1 MDAMVPA
8 EPPPD
13 DRRPAPV
20 QLWDGIAVPGVLCEE
35 LTAALDL
42 LDAYLRGTPPPASF
56 RRPRLSW
63 AAQAVRVTARDAA
76 VEFRQQQEARRAYA
90 GASAPVVTLLTP
102 AKAPS
107 GSDRRQFMTTEQ
119 AATIAGVSEARVR
132 QLAAAGT
139 IDGRKT
145 SRNVWLLDPESV
157 RAYRARRGTRHGND
171 DGTQAQRA
179 AGAGAKR
186 GQGAA

>member
-20 QLWDGIAVPGVLCEE
+20 QMWDGIAVPGVLCEE

-42 LDAYLRGTPPPASF
+42 LDAFMRGTPPPAG
-56 RRPRLSW
+56 RRVRLSW

-76 VEFRQQQEARRAYA
+76 LEFRRQQQESRRANA

-102 AKAPS
+102 PQTPPV
-107 GSDRRQFMTTEQ
+107 SDRRQFMTTEQ
-119 AATIAGVSEARVR
+119 AATIAGVTEARVR
-132 QLAAAGT
+132 QLALAGK
-139 IDGRKT
+139 ISGRKT

-157 RAYRARRGTRHGND
+157 RAYRARRGTRHDDD
-171 DGTQAQRA
+171 DGTGHRGA
-179 AGAGAKR
+179 AGAGA
-186 GQGAA
+186 A